1 MNVVPLISVGD
12 LAPDFALPA
21 SDGSIVRLSD
31 HVGQGLVLLGFF
43 RGHWCPYCRRYLGKL
58 QLHADR
64 LREQNVRVLAISP
77 EPPTTSAT
85 LARELSLG
93 FPILADTDGRVI
105 DAYGV
110 RNRFASAR
118 SLLPHPAVFL
128 IDAQRRVRFREV
140 NRNYK
145 IRTSIRTIF
154 RAIAETT
161 GHAQSTGA
169 A

>member
-1 MNVVPLISVGD
+1 VNVNQTISVGD
-12 LAPDFALPA
+12 LAPDFVLPA
-21 SDGSIVRLSD
+21 SDGSTVRLSD
-31 HVGQGLVLLGFF
+31 LVGDGLVLLGFF
-43 RGHWCPYCRRYLGKL
+43 RGHWCPYCRRYLAKL

-77 EPPTTSAT
+77 EPPATSET
-85 LARELSLG
+85 LARELSLS
-93 FPILADTDGRVI
+93 FPVLADTDGRVI

-128 IDAQRRVRFREV
+128 IDAQRRIRFREV

-154 RAIAETT
+154 HAIAETT
-161 GHAQSTGA
+161 GSAG
-169 A
+169 

>member
-1 MNVVPLISVGD
+1 MNVVPIISVGD
-12 LAPDFALPA
+12 LAPDFVLPA
-21 SDGSIVRLSD
+21 SDGSTVRLED
-31 HVGQGLVLLGFF
+31 QLRDGLVLLGFF

-58 QLHADR
+58 QMHADR
-64 LREQNVRVLAISP
+64 LREQNVRILAISP
-77 EPPTTSAT
+77 EPPGTSAT

-110 RNRFASAR
+110 RNRFASSR

-128 IDAQRRVRFREV
+128 IDNQRRVRFREV

-145 IRTSIRTIF
+145 VRTSVRTIF
-154 RAIAETT
+154 RAIADV
-161 GHAQSTGA
+161 SA
-169 A
+169 ASS